1 MSVREPLR
9 LPEPQLD
16 SGEPPSS
23 RPTADG
29 RRRAFPGG
37 SFRVSL
43 PCRPSPGSRPVGIT
57 GGAEA
62 EVFALKTLAVWRG
75 NQNTPNQQLYDP
87 DPKSHRYLGAGGG
100 ERSSKCR
107 VGRGV
112 QGGGGASLHEEALP
126 ERILS
131 RVLHLELCKVWCRV
145 LSPNRCR
152 VRWQGEASSLGLPPA
167 CTLGSAASPVRGRGT
182 QDWACVIHMALLQWL
197 PDWTWKPS
205 ISRQAGRPECIR
217 ACFLVGIQCIFLNV
231 KPGQPRLK
239 LLPTLKMPD
248 IVDISSTCK
257 V

>member
-29 RRRAFPGG
+29 RRRASPGG

-87 DPKSHRYLGAGGG
+87 DPKSHQYPGAGGG
-100 ERSSKCR
+100 ERSSKYR

-145 LSPNRCR
+145 LSPNRCQ
-152 VRWQGEASSLGLPPA
+152 VRWQGEASSLGSPPA
-167 CTLGSAASPVRGRGT
+167 CTLGRAASPVRGRGT
-182 QDWACVIHMALLQWL
+182 QDWGLCNPHGPLAVASRLDLEALDF
-197 PDWTWKPS
+197 P
-205 ISRQAGRPECIR
+205 AGRP
-217 ACFLVGIQCIFLNV
+217 
-231 KPGQPRLK
+231 
-239 LLPTLKMPD
+239 D
-248 IVDISSTCK
+248 
-257 V
+257 

>member
-29 RRRAFPGG
+29 RRWAFPGG

-43 PCRPSPGSRPVGIT
+43 PCTPSPGSRPVGIT
-57 GGAEA
+57 GGT

-87 DPKSHRYLGAGGG
+87 DPKSHRYPGARGG

-152 VRWQGEASSLGLPPA
+152 VRWQGEASSLGSPPA

-182 QDWACVIHMALLQWL
+182 QDWGLCNPHGPLAVASRLDLEALDF
-197 PDWTWKPS
+197 P
-205 ISRQAGRPECIR
+205 AGRP
-217 ACFLVGIQCIFLNV
+217 A
-231 KPGQPRLK
+231 
-239 LLPTLKMPD
+239 
-248 IVDISSTCK
+248 
-257 V
+257 